1 MRRLG
6 RKILRTAI
14 WFAVIAP
21 VVCLD
26 LLWPGTGEPASD
38 APASRPEAPAK
49 PESPANK
56 PDASAKPTVFIAPE
70 FSDAASP
77 LRPEPGK
84 VHAGMRVFVPALP
97 KDRPPVSWAGL
108 EDTRKIAV
116 DGVIGEL
123 PADVKALDG
132 RQVTLSGYLVI
143 PFAAEPL
150 TEFYLCR
157 NPWDGCC
164 IGRPPTVFNSVAV
177 RLRPGARLADSR
189 RWVVTLTGTF
199 RAGAAYDEEGRLT
212 ALFSLTE
219 AREARPGDAA
229 TGLAVGAAGAS
240 RVQ

>member
-6 RKILRTAI
+6 RKILRTTI
-14 WFAVIAP
+14 WFALIAP

-38 APASRPEAPAK
+38 APASRPDAPAK
-49 PESPANK
+49 PEP
-56 PDASAKPTVFIAPE
+56 PAKPTVFLTPE

-97 KDRPPVSWAGL
+97 RERPPVSWAAL

-123 PADVKALDG
+123 PAEVKSLDG

-164 IGRPPTVFNSVAV
+164 IGKPPTVFNSVAV
-177 RLRPGARLADSR
+177 RLGPGARLADPR
-189 RWVVTLTGTF
+189 RWVATLTGTF
-199 RAGAAYDEEGRLT
+199 RAGPAYDEEGRLT

-240 RVQ
+240 RLR